1 MKSACSRHTAPAT
14 SYEFSSINGKG
25 CRSYRPANPHPSP
38 LPAGER
44 EQDRRARLQSKATP
58 RPPCR
63 AKQRHPQAERS
74 DGPCGARSRSPAPLR
89 RRGAQR
95 AADQGPRLFE
105 RSEFERD
112 PADREHRRAVRAA
125 DRRSGVAFLWFLS
138 LAKQR
143 KGLARG
149 GDIPASGPKSRSAAP
164 NSSLTS
170 QPGAA
175 DQPGAALTPTLSQ
188 GEREQGTTAGR
199 QTSPARQAKPSP
211 ASPARA
217 NPTLP
222 KPTSPDSSP
231 PSSPGTSPG
240 PPASTHP
247 PAYRWPTPRTPPR

>member
-1 MKSACSRHTAPAT
+1 MKSACSRHTAPT
-14 SYEFSSINGKG
+14 FSYEFSSIYRKG
-25 CRSYRPANPHPSP
+25 CCSYRPANPHPSP

-44 EQDRRARLQSKATP
+44 EQDRRARLQSKAPP

-149 GDIPASGPKSRSAAP
+149 GEIPASGLSSRSAAT
-164 NSSLTS
+164 SSS
-170 QPGAA
+170 AA
-175 DQPGAALTPTLSQ
+175 NQPGAALTPGRPPPRSPTHTPSRRTRPSPPWL
-188 GEREQGTTAGR
+188 RATGTSGAGR
-199 QTSPARQAKPSP
+199 PHARGRSRCAARSPSP
-211 ASPARA
+211 RRP
-217 NPTLP
+217 
-222 KPTSPDSSP
+222 
-231 PSSPGTSPG
+231 
-240 PPASTHP
+240 
-247 PAYRWPTPRTPPR
+247 